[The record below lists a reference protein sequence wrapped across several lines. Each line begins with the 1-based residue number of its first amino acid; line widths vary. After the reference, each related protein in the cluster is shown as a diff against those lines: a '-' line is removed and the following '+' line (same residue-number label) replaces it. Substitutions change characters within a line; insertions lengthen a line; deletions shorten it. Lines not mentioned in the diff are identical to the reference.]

1 MGGHRPWGCQGAG
14 GGQAS
19 VDVTGHGGG
28 RGWAGPGG
36 GTGPGAASPPPPW
49 GSQAPGVS
57 RPQWRSQA
65 MGVAGGGQAPVG
77 GQRSGGCQGAGGGQ
91 PPPPPVP
98 CSVASCEGSWL
109 LPLGKVPALR
119 VPRRRGSPVVSDL
132 PHGQQHGQ
140 VPRRNPRS
148 LGSWWDRWQDGGA
161 RGSPLC
167 QGVCVP
173 GLG

>member
-1 MGGHRPWGCQGAG
+1 
-14 GGQAS
+14 
-19 VDVTGHGGG
+19 
-28 RGWAGPGG
+28 
-36 GTGPGAASPPPPW
+36 
-49 GSQAPGVS
+49 
-57 RPQWRSQA
+57 

-109 LPLGKVPALR
+109 LPLGKVPALL
-119 VPRRRGSPVVSDL
+119 VPRRRGGPVVSDL

-140 VPRRNPRS
+140 VPRWNPRS
-148 LGSWWDRWQDGGA
+148 LGGWWDQWQDGGA